1 MAFCINCGQELS
13 AEAKFCANCG
23 KAVSVVPSNSER
35 KNVYEGSIHKCPNCG
50 EVLNSF
56 VTNCPSCGYEIRN
69 SQGVSS
75 VQQLAMKLEQL
86 EAKRPPKK
94 KTNIYAQAFGF
105 GTQMQSVDEQKIH
118 LIRNFPIPNT
128 KEDVLE
134 FILLA
139 SANVD
144 LKLYGFYGNAYNL
157 QDPARREV
165 SDAWIAKLEQADKKA
180 EILLGHTPEY
190 HSVQDIYK
198 KKLKAVKRGK
208 YQILWLLLGAVG
220 SLMLIPLFLLLLL

>member
-13 AEAKFCANCG
+13 EEAKFCSKCG
-23 KAVSVVPSNSER
+23 KEVNVTPSNSDR

-69 SQGVSS
+69 TQGVSS

-86 EAKRPPKK
+86 EANRPPKK

-105 GTQMQSVDEQKIH
+105 GTQIQSVDEQKIE
-118 LIRNFPIPNT
+118 LIRNFLIPNT

-139 SANVD
+139 SANID
-144 LKLYGFYGNAYNL
+144 LKLYGFNGNIYNL

-180 EILLGHTPEY
+180 EILLGNTQEY
-190 HSVQDIYK
+190 QSVRNIYK
-198 KKLKAVKRGK
+198 KKLKAVKWRQH
-208 YQILWLLLGAVG
+208 QILWIFFGWIG
-220 SLMLIPLFLLLLL
+220 FLMLILLLLFLL